1 MSTATQHTEKDRGAF
16 SSRKV
21 FILAAIGSAVGL
33 GNIWRFPYVAYE
45 NGGGAFIIP
54 YLVALLTA
62 GLPFLLL
69 DYGLGHR
76 YRGSAPL
83 SFRRAH
89 RAAEGLGWWQVGI
102 CFVIAVYYAAV
113 IAWAA
118 RYTFFS
124 LDKAWGDDP
133 EGFLFG
139 TYLQAPAPGIGLD
152 FVTGVTVPL
161 VLVWVAV
168 LVIMA
173 LGVQKGIGATAMVFI
188 PVLFVA
194 FISLVVVSLTLD
206 GASAGLNALFTPD
219 WGALGETTVW
229 VAAFGQI
236 FFSLSVGFGIMITY
250 ASYVGRRS
258 DMTGSG
264 LVVGFANSGFELL
277 AGIGV
282 FAALGFMATSAGTS
296 VDEVATEGLGL
307 AFIAF
312 PAIISE
318 APAGAVIGVLFFG
331 SLVIAGVTSL
341 VSVIEVVISAVRDKF
356 EMSRVGASMAVGVP
370 AATLSIVLLGTT
382 TGVHVLDIIDH
393 FINRFGILLVA
404 VASML
409 ALSWL
414 FRKTTLLREHLN
426 RDGSVH
432 IGVWWQW
439 LIGLVAP
446 AALTFILV
454 NEVIDNIQEP
464 YGGYPTWMLNTLG
477 WGLAAA
483 VVVIGFALARMPWR
497 ENTFLGDPEVEAQRA
512 EQSEQDEE
520 LLMST
525 TAIIM
530 MLIAMTILWG
540 GLGLAIW
547 NISRNPG
554 EEPGVVRRDL

>member
-1 MSTATQHTEKDRGAF
+1 MLEAVRRRQPGGTMSQDLDHAEQQRGGF

-45 NGGGAFIIP
+45 NGGGAFILP
-54 YLVALLTA
+54 YLIALLTA

-89 RAAEGLGWWQVGI
+89 PAAEGLGWWQVGI

-118 RYTFFS
+118 RYALFS
-124 LDKAWGDDP
+124 FDKAWGDDP

-139 TYLQAPAPGIGLD
+139 SYLQAGDPGIGLD
-152 FVTGVTVPL
+152 FVSGVTVPL

-168 LVIMA
+168 LTMMV
-173 LGVQKGIGATAMVFI
+173 LGVQKGIGIASAIFI
-188 PVLFVA
+188 PILFVA
-194 FISLVVVSLTLD
+194 FIALVVVALTLD
-206 GASAGLNALFTPD
+206 GAATGLDALFSPD
-219 WGALGETTVW
+219 WSALTETSVW
-229 VAAFGQI
+229 IAAYGQI

-282 FAALGFMATSAGTS
+282 FAALGFMATASGVG

-312 PAIISE
+312 PAIINE
-318 APAGAVIGVLFFG
+318 APAGALIGILFFG
-331 SLVIAGVTSL
+331 SLVVAGVTSL

-356 EMSRVGASMAVGVP
+356 EMTRTAASLSVGVP
-370 AATLSIVLLGTT
+370 AAVISIALLGTT
-382 TGVHVLDIIDH
+382 TGVYVLDIVDH

-409 ALSWL
+409 ALAWV
-414 FRKTTLLREHLN
+414 FRRTTLLRDHLN
-426 RDGSVH
+426 RDGSVKL
-432 IGVWWQW
+432 GRTWEA
-439 LIGLVAP
+439 LIGFVAP
-446 AALTFILV
+446 AALVFILV
-454 NEVIDNIQEP
+454 NELIDNIQVP
-464 YGGYPTWMLNTLG
+464 YGDYPTWMLTTLG

-483 VVVIGFALARMPWR
+483 VLVVGFVAARLPWR
-497 ENTFLGDPEVEAQRA
+497 ASTPLDDPEVVAA
-512 EQSEQDEE
+512 QDER
-520 LLMST
+520 S
-525 TAIIM
+525 
-530 MLIAMTILWG
+530 
-540 GLGLAIW
+540 
-547 NISRNPG
+547 S
-554 EEPGVVRRDL
+554 

>member
-1 MSTATQHTEKDRGAF
+1 MSTASEHTEKHRGAF

-21 FILAAIGSAVGL
+21 FIFAAIGSAVGL

-89 RAAEGLGWWQVGI
+89 RGGEGLGWWQVGI

-118 RYTFFS
+118 RYTLFS
-124 LDKAWGDDP
+124 FGKTWGSDP

-139 TYLQAPAPGIGLD
+139 DYLQAGDPGVGLD

-173 LGVQKGIGATAMVFI
+173 LGVQKGIGATSVVFI
-188 PVLFVA
+188 PVLLLA
-194 FISLVVVSLTLD
+194 FAALVVVALTLE
-206 GASAGLNALFTPD
+206 GASDGLDALFTPD
-219 WGALGETTVW
+219 WGALSETSVW

-236 FFSLSVGFGIMITY
+236 FFSLSIGFGIMITY
-250 ASYVGRRS
+250 ASYVDRRS

-264 LVVGFANSGFELL
+264 LVVGFSNSGFELL

-282 FAALGFMATSAGTS
+282 FAALGFMAQAQGVPVDKVAG
-296 VDEVATEGLGL
+296 EGIGL

-312 PAIISE
+312 PTIINE
-318 APAGAVIGVLFFG
+318 APAGTLLGLLFFG
-331 SLVIAGVTSL
+331 SLVIAGLTSL
-341 VSVIEVVISAVRDKF
+341 ISVLEVVVSAVRDKF
-356 EMSRVGASMAVGVP
+356 EMSRIS
-370 AATLSIVLLGTT
+370 ATLWVMVPTALLSLVMFSTT
-382 TGVHVLDIIDH
+382 SGIYVLDIVDH

-404 VASML
+404 VVSML
-409 ALSWL
+409 ALSWV
-414 FRKTTLLREHLN
+414 FRKTSVLRGHLN
-426 RDGSVH
+426 RDGSLHV
-432 IGVWWQW
+432 GTWWQW
-439 LIGLVAP
+439 LVGLVAP

-454 NEVIDNIQEP
+454 KEFMDNLDKP
-464 YGGYPTWMLNTLG
+464 YGDYPGWMLNTLG
-477 WGLAAA
+477 WGVAAA
-483 VVVIGFALARMPWR
+483 VIVLGFLATLMPWR
-497 ENTFLGDPEVEAQRA
+497 EETFLGDPEEAHEAREA
-512 EQSEQDEE
+512 RE
-520 LLMST
+520 
-525 TAIIM
+525 
-530 MLIAMTILWG
+530 G
-540 GLGLAIW
+540 
-547 NISRNPG
+547 RY
-554 EEPGVVRRDL
+554 

>member
-1 MSTATQHTEKDRGAF
+1 MSTPVEHTEEDRGAF

-45 NGGGAFIIP
+45 NGGGAFVIP

-83 SFRRAH
+83 AFRRAH
-89 RAAEGLGWWQVGI
+89 RSAEGLGWWQVAI

-118 RYTFFS
+118 RYAFFS
-124 LDKAWGDDP
+124 FDKAWGDDP
-133 EGFLFG
+133 EAFLFG
-139 TYLQAPAPGIGLD
+139 SYLQAGDPGIGLD
-152 FVTGVTVPL
+152 FVSGVTVPL

-168 LVIMA
+168 LAIMA
-173 LGVQKGIGATAMVFI
+173 LGVQKGIGATSVVFI

-194 FISLVVVSLTLD
+194 FLALVVVALTLD
-206 GASAGLNALFTPD
+206 GAATGLDALFTPD
-219 WGALGETTVW
+219 WGALGKTSVW
-229 VAAFGQI
+229 IAAYGQI

-282 FAALGFMATSAGTS
+282 FAALGFMATAAGTS
-296 VDEVATEGLGL
+296 VDQVATDGLGL

-312 PAIISE
+312 PAIINE
-318 APAGAVIGVLFFG
+318 APAGALIGVLFFG
-331 SLVIAGVTSL
+331 SLVVAGITSL
-341 VSVIEVVISAVRDKF
+341 ISVIEVVISAVRDKF
-356 EMSRVGASMAVGVP
+356 EMSRIGASMAVGVP
-370 AATLSIVLLGTT
+370 AALISIVLLGTT
-382 TGVHVLDIIDH
+382 TGVYVLDIIDH

-404 VASML
+404 VVSML
-409 ALSWL
+409 LLSWV
-414 FRKTTLLREHLN
+414 FKKTGLLREHLN

-432 IGVWWQW
+432 LGSWWQVLIGV
-439 LIGLVAP
+439 VAP

-454 NEVIDNIQEP
+454 SELINNVQEP
-464 YGGYPTWMLNTLG
+464 YEGYPTWMLTTLG
-477 WGLAAA
+477 WGLAVA
-483 VVVIGFALARMPWR
+483 VAVLGFVAARMPWR
-497 ENTFLGDPEVEAQRA
+497 DKTFLGDPEIQAR
-512 EQSEQDEE
+512 QDERS
-520 LLMST
+520 L
-525 TAIIM
+525 
-530 MLIAMTILWG
+530 
-540 GLGLAIW
+540 
-547 NISRNPG
+547 
-554 EEPGVVRRDL
+554 